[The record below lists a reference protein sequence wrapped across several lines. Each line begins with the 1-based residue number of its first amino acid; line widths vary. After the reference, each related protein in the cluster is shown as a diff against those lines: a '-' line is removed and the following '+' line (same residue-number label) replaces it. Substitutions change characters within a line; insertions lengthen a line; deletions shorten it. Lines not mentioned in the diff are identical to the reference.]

1 MCRTMVQSTIDNT
14 QHLEFYDQ
22 NRRENT
28 HGVLRPETSMDIDK
42 QIGVDITSAN
52 PVTA

>member
-14 QHLEFYDQ
+14 QLEFYDQ

-28 HGVLRPETSMDIDK
+28 HGVIRPETSMDIDK
-42 QIGVDITSAN
+42 QIGVDNTSAN
-52 PVTA
+52 PVPA

>member
-1 MCRTMVQSTIDNT
+1 MQSTIDT
-14 QHLEFYDQ
+14 QQLEFHDQ